1 MPALCVAADSRHG
14 KEKKEGESSQAENNN
29 TSVAVSIEGI
39 DDLDDDIRSQLPS
52 QEHCTWLLNVIQI
65 HAKKMA
71 KELLDD
77 HNKTVI
83 ETLKKDIEDL
93 KQENQQMKSEIGKLK
108 WSRDGINN
116 ELAKKTT
123 EIDHLK
129 QELDFLNQKQRERS
143 VRITGIVEEED
154 ENLSKKIT
162 EIAKKKMGLKKFKE
176 TDIAR
181 IHRSGKKKTSRTR
194 DIIMQFEN
202 LQTRQ
207 TFYGAKQKLQA
218 SSTKTVYI
226 NDDLTE
232 FRQKLLYD
240 ARLLVKK
247 KKLRGAWSQHGN
259 IMVLPENTKPSAIYN
274 YRDLRIKS
282 GLDNFGDNTSDLM
295 EQDDIDSVS
304 ASLTMSYC

>member
-1 MPALCVAADSRHG
+1 MVKKKEKSKAA
-14 KEKKEGESSQAENNN
+14 KKKEGESSQAENNN